1 MKRFLTLLV
10 AIVMLSCVS
19 LLAACSEGDDAQKL
33 LDRNG
38 GFIVEYTCD
47 VVNVGTIAD
56 AMKAAL
62 VADKY
67 SLVIISTATSNH
79 GVGKIIAKAP
89 KTNDARYKNHT
100 WVAVLDG
107 VAGTFG
113 ITRGGIDAISAS
125 VNS

>member
-1 MKRFLTLLV
+1 
-10 AIVMLSCVS
+10 